1 MTYKEYLQSDDWKRK
16 RDYRRKIDG
25 RCAICGSPLDL
36 NVHHLTY
43 DNVPHEEMTDL
54 VTLCRFHH
62 MEIEKMKT
70 KPWYDSFHILNHMLA
85 AQFCKEN
92 EHLDYSAG
100 GPKDYCQIKV
110 IQKDLFPYMKNHG
123 ANLNYLTGTNDVQ
136 AYFRNKRYG
145 IILDYIEHGYPMS
158 ETVKRVRFSYN
169 MIRKVYEDPIK
180 AKLIMNGEDIY
191 KREAQQ
197 MSIFEMFKED

>member
-1 MTYKEYLQSDDWKRK
+1 M
-16 RDYRRKIDG
+16 
-25 RCAICGSPLDL
+25 
-36 NVHHLTY
+36 
-43 DNVPHEEMTDL
+43 
-54 VTLCRFHH
+54 
-62 MEIEKMKT
+62 
-70 KPWYDSFHILNHMLA
+70 
-85 AQFCKEN
+85 
-92 EHLDYSAG
+92 
-100 GPKDYCQIKV
+100 
-110 IQKDLFPYMKNHG
+110 
-123 ANLNYLTGTNDVQ
+123 TGTNDVQ